1 MMQLSKETFNSFL
14 DDRIIKPTLI
24 NNDMATIYRT
34 FGESG
39 ENVYDPVYIR
49 QPDDHSCAL
58 RSQQIV
64 LRDFGIDIPFK
75 DLETLAK
82 EYDVYSDQ
90 GTYTYDI
97 GKVLQIAG
105 VDMHQVYGTSMYD
118 LTNELAQGHRIIVSL
133 DANELWHNDS
143 FSDKLKNWF
152 NDTFKEQGGNH
163 ALIVAGVE
171 VNPEKPEDIQVV
183 LTDPGAGHLRIEYPL
198 EQFMDAW
205 KDSNC
210 FMAATN
216 NPAPYQ
222 YDAETGMEVPSNF
235 VVNQYINDFVASHGY
250 QLSSELIEVPQD
262 YQALFSDHL
271 TRVGNMSYSEFEESY
286 NDYTDRQTPSDL
298 SIKEQIEQLT
308 DESLSSDEIT
318 DYGDSENDN
327 DFGESRLFEQD
338 AGLQNNEGGYSFD
351 DEIDEEEEKEKE
363 EEDIDETDD
372 NDDDDIE

>member
-1 MMQLSKETFNSFL
+1 
-14 DDRIIKPTLI
+14 
-24 NNDMATIYRT
+24 MATIYRT

-118 LTNELAQGHRIIVSL
+118 LTNELAQGHRVIVSL
-133 DANELWHNDS
+133 DANELWYNDN

-171 VNPEKPEDIQVV
+171 VNPENPEDIQVV

-351 DEIDEEEEKEKE
+351 DEIDEEEEEEKEKE